1 MPLKKVAIIQ
11 ARMASTRLPGK
22 VLMDLAGKP
31 MLAHV
36 VMRVGLC
43 RLIDDVIIATSRQ
56 SQDDPIEQLAQRL
69 KCACFRGSETDVLA
83 RFVGAA
89 KQTSAEIIVRITAD
103 CPLID
108 ATVIERVVE
117 TMITN
122 GDACDYASNVQQRSF
137 PHGLDT
143 EAFFLDTLMRLDR
156 LGKTSVARE
165 HVTTYLRLEHPELF
179 LTRSVVDDLDHS
191 GMRWTVDTSEDLE
204 ALRLIFTQ
212 LNLAERVLPY
222 KEVIAFLDK
231 HPEIMQVNAGIRTWQ
246 PEQKQTS

>member
-1 MPLKKVAIIQ
+1 MPLRKVAIIQ

-36 VMRVGLC
+36 VERVGLC
-43 RLIDDVIIATSRQ
+43 RMIDDVIIATSQ
-56 SQDDPIEQLAQRL
+56 QTQDNPIEQLARRL
-69 KCACFRGSETDVLA
+69 KCACFRGSESDVLA

-89 KQTSAEIIVRITAD
+89 KETEAEVIVRITAD

-108 ATVIERVVE
+108 PTVIDLVVDALVA
-117 TMITN
+117 N

-143 EAFFLDTLMRLDR
+143 EAFFFDTLLRMDR
-156 LGKTSVARE
+156 LGKTQIARE
-165 HVTTYLRLEHPELF
+165 HVTTFLRLEHPELF
-179 LTRSVVDDLDHS
+179 LTRSVVDDLDRS
-191 GMRWTVDTSEDLE
+191 NMRWTVDTSEDLK
-204 ALRLIFTQ
+204 ALRWIYAQ